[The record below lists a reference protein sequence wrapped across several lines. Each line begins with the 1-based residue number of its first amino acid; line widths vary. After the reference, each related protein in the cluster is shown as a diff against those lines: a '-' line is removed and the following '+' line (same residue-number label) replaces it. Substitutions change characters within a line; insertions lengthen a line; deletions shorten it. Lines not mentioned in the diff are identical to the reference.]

1 MRYVFRRWLNVLTI
15 AFAAI
20 CFNTA
25 NATSIMGVRS
35 SGQWIAR
42 KASDLDKA
50 ATEAWLL
57 GYLSGLATGSRVD
70 ILRDT
75 DSGSLW
81 RGWTT
86 TAMPIHSSALAV
98 GPRNSTLNYRVG
110 CLNDEKPPAL
120 P

>member
-1 MRYVFRRWLNVLTI
+1 MRYLFRRWLNVLTI

-35 SGQWIAR
+35 CGQWVAR

-50 ATEAWLL
+50 ANEAWLL

-75 DSGSLW
+75 DYGSLMAW
-81 RGWTT
+81 MDNYCNAHPLERV
-86 TAMPIHSSALAV
+86 SSGAAQLYLELQ
-98 GPRNSTLNYRVG
+98 GRMS
-110 CLNDEKPPAL
+110 K
-120 P
+120 